1 MKNKQINF
9 DSLMDKIM
17 DKLVV
22 LTPAQM
28 LSVTVIG
35 TVAIMLSVAG
45 VIDSVNWFFGVKG
58 FGPEK
63 TEQITVQRLFVDNNK
78 SSHYMVSTDKGV
90 FEIDNFL
97 YPRTIFNA
105 DELYG
110 RLEVGKTYQ
119 VVVKGNKML
128 NLFFQQYP
136 YIVEIKWA
144 LS

>member
-35 TVAIMLSVAG
+35 TVAIMLSVVG

-136 YIVEIKWA
+136 YIVEIK
-144 LS
+144 